1 MKKNGSCVL
10 AYIINITGLNA
21 RQLVSHYVFR
31 SVLPSLRNTVSAR
44 SRGCLVLEVWV
55 VDRLST
61 FRANS
66 YRCEAC
72 RSVFAVLAASYMKAG
87 EKKLNVIFMTG
98 LLSLT

>member
-1 MKKNGSCVL
+1 MKKNWSCVL

-21 RQLVSHYVFR
+21 QQLVSHYVFR
-31 SVLPSLRNTVSAR
+31 SVLRNRVSAR

-87 EKKLNVIFMTG
+87 KK
-98 LLSLT
+98 S